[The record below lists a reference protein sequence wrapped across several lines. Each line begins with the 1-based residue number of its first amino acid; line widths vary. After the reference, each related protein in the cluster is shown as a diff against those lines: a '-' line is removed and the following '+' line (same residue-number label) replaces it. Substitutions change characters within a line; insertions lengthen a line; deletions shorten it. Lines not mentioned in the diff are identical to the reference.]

1 MRLHNPYNRS
11 ADVIEIILKDA
22 SGRKMERLAAN
33 SMDKI
38 SQTKIGTKLFKKYDI
53 DLTPDKEQIQ
63 KEEKQWVNS
72 DNSLI

>member
-11 ADVIEIILKDA
+11 ADVIEIIIKDA

-33 SMDKI
+33 GMDKP
-38 SQTKIGTKLFKKYDI
+38 THKKIGTKLFKKYDI
-53 DLTPDKEQIQ
+53 DLSPDAEQIQ
-63 KEEKQWVNS
+63 KEEKQWIDS